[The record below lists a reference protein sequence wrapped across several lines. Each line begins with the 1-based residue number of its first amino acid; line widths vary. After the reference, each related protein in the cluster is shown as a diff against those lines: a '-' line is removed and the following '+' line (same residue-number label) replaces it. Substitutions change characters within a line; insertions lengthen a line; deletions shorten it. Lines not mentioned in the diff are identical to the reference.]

1 MYSNVD
7 IRGNT
12 TIGGNSAIYDGGVA
26 WCTGKQQSG
35 NCYLYKLPS
44 NYAKGTHGSLV
55 VAMSSH
61 ISYLDTIPLLATQHD
76 PGIYVHV

>member
-1 MYSNVD
+1 MKIVIFTNCP
-7 IRGNT
+7 
-12 TIGGNSAIYDGGVA
+12 AIM
-26 WCTGKQQSG
+26 QRE
-35 NCYLYKLPS
+35 
-44 NYAKGTHGSLV
+44 HGSLV